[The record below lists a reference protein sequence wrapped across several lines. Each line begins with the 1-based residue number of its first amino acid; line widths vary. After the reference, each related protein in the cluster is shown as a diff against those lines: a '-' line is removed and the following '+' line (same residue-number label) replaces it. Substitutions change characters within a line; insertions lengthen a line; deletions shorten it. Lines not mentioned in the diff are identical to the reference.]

1 MISHLPDKNN
11 DNGTVSVDD
20 MRRIDAKAVSLGLP
34 IYLMMENAGNTLA
47 RCMLEG
53 FNNCLQGRRVTVV
66 CGLSNNGGGGFASAR
81 HLAYYGA
88 DVS

>member
-1 MISHLPDKNN
+1 MPDKNN

-20 MRRIDAKAVSLGLP
+20 MRRIGAKAVSLGLP

-47 RCMLEG
+47 RCMLER
-53 FNNCLQGRRVTVV
+53 FNNCLPGRRVTVL
-66 CGLSNNGGGGFASAR
+66 CGLSNNGGGGGFASAR